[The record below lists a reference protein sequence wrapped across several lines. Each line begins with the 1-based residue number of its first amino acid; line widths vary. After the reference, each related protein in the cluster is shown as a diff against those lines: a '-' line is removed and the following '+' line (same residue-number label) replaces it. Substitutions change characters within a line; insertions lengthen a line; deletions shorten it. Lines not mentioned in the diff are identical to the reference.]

1 MPGKSGIGPGTL
13 PGGLNSS
20 GQIASKVPL
29 LGFCAYG
36 SGIGKTTLLTSLI
49 PVLTAHG
56 LRISVIKH
64 AHHSFDI
71 DHPGKDS
78 FRLREAGAVQMLLG
92 SRHRWA
98 LMTELSRINNG
109 RDKEPALADLL
120 PHIDSTLADLIVVE
134 GFKHEA
140 IPKIEIYRPNLNKP
154 LLANNDDNVIAV
166 ASDGAVDTKLPVLDL
181 NNPQQIAQFI
191 LQWLKVRHADI
202 KLVSSL

>member
-1 MPGKSGIGPGTL
+1 MPGTSGIGSGAL
-13 PGGLNSS
+13 PGGLNST

-36 SGIGKTTLLTSLI
+36 SGIGKTTLLTGLI

-92 SRHRWA
+92 SQNRWA
-98 LMTELSRINNG
+98 LITERSRTDEGQREIGLS
-109 RDKEPALADLL
+109 DLL
-120 PHIDSTLADLIVVE
+120 PHLDAAQVDMILVE
-134 GFKHEA
+134 GFKQEP
-140 IPKIEIYRPNLNKP
+140 IPKIEVFRPSMGKP
-154 LLANNDDNVIAV
+154 LLADTDPHVIAI
-166 ASDGAVDTKLPVLDL
+166 AADGQVNTRLPVLDL
-181 NNPQQIAQFI
+181 NDPAAIADFVLDWLRRQQPAAQ
-191 LQWLKVRHADI
+191 LKRAV
-202 KLVSSL
+202 L